1 MQTYHLEILLSVAV
15 AKKRT
20 RSVDKVQTTLT
31 SAIFCALV
39 VGVIATNLSV
49 APSFHR
55 EVIVVFFYASG
66 VIAACVRAAGERLA
80 AW

>member
-1 MQTYHLEILLSVAV
+1 MFAADDGS
-15 AKKRT
+15 
-20 RSVDKVQTTLT
+20 D
-31 SAIFCALV
+31 FV

-55 EVIVVFFYASG
+55 EVIVVFSMRPASLLR
-66 VIAACVRAAGERLA
+66 VCVRPAERLA